1 MRPRGAAA
9 RSIGGGTS
17 DAYRFAMPRPV
28 VRRFTPWVAASLG
41 ACVWTSGNPEP
52 VTPHDE
58 RITVV
63 ASRPPTAIAWAAR
76 IAPTPQQAA
85 QLEALRDAARSHR
98 MASPAVRAAE
108 GTACAG
114 LGDDDRDVTPFFYRD
129 DVVDVQPLRGPDGAL
144 PGRLEGAAVT
154 FRRVEGLSQERMQR
168 LVDCQ
173 IARDAALEY
182 RVPEVGWCP
191 LAVAGTLARVADSE
205 SGLDVRLVAAS
216 ADAATETYVRAVALA
231 PLH

>member
-1 MRPRGAAA
+1 MHPRGRAA
-9 RSIGGGTS
+9 RLTSRGTS
-17 DAYRFAMPRPV
+17 DAYRFAMPRRV

-52 VTPHDE
+52 VTTHDE
-58 RITVV
+58 HITLV
-63 ASRPPTAIAWAAR
+63 AARLPPAIAWAAR
-76 IAPTPQQAA
+76 IAPTPQQAT

-98 MASPAVRAAE
+98 IASPAVRAAE

-129 DVVDVQPLRGPDGAL
+129 DIVDVQPLRGPDGAL

-154 FRRVEGLSQERMQR
+154 FRRVEGLSADRMQR

-191 LAVAGTLARVADSE
+191 LAVAGTLARVAISE
-205 SGLDVRLVAAS
+205 GGLEVRMAATS